1 MIVIFENY
9 TLIIFLVIII
19 LFAVS
24 FKYENILVGKKVLN
38 EFEDERNKK
47 KFLFN
52 QRINLLLYGAIAL
65 AVYIFPQVRKSE
77 FIMGLVLIVLLRGI
91 YLNKR
96 YLNRWTI
103 RK

>member
-1 MIVIFENY
+1 MIFENY

-52 QRINLLLYGAIAL
+52 QRINLLLYGDIAL